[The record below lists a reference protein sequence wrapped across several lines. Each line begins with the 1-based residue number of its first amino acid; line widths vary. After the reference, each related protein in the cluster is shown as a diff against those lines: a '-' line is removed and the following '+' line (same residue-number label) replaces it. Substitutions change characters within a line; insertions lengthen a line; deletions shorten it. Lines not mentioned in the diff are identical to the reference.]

1 MPLTEQSLKMATAP
15 TITDVQVE
23 FLHFPAVV
31 TSSATGKTY
40 FLGGAGERGL
50 TIEGKFI
57 KFTAIGVYLEDKA
70 VASLAAKWKGKPSEE
85 LIEILDFYRDI
96 ISGPFEK
103 LIRGSK
109 ILPLT
114 GTEYSRKVMENCVA
128 HLKSVGT
135 YGDAEAAAIEHF
147 AETFKKVNFAPGASV
162 FYRQSPDGIL
172 GLSFSED
179 ASIPAEEA
187 AVIEN
192 KAVSAAVLE
201 TMIGEHAV
209 SPDLKRSLASRLPA
223 VLNDGIIL

>member
-1 MPLTEQSLKMATAP
+1 MAAAP

-31 TSSATGKTY
+31 TSPASAKTY

-70 VASLAAKWKGKPSEE
+70 VASLATKWKGKPSEE
-85 LIEILDFYRDI
+85 LIQALDFYRDI

-109 ILPLT
+109 ILPLS
-114 GTEYSRKVMENCVA
+114 GPEYSKKVMENCVA

-135 YGDAEAAAIEHF
+135 YGDAEAAAIGEF
-147 AETFKKVNFAPGASV
+147 AEAFKNVNFPPGASV

-179 ASIPAEEA
+179 ATIPGEEA
-187 AVIEN
+187 AVIAN

-209 SPDLKRSLASRLPA
+209 SPDLKRSLASRLPV
-223 VLNDGIIL
+223 VLNDGIIV

>member
-1 MPLTEQSLKMATAP
+1 MAPTAP
-15 TITDVQVE
+15 TITGVHVE
-23 FLHFPAVV
+23 FLEFPAVI
-31 TSSATGKTY
+31 TSTASGRTY

-57 KFTAIGVYLEDKA
+57 KFTAIGVYVEDKA
-70 VASLAAKWKGKPSEE
+70 VASLATKWKGKASEE
-85 LIEILDFYRDI
+85 LAETLDFFRDI

-103 LIRGSK
+103 LVRGSK
-109 ILPLT
+109 ILPLS
-114 GTEYSRKVMENCVA
+114 GPEYSRKVMENCVA

-135 YGDAEAAAIEHF
+135 YGDAEAAAIEKF
-147 AETFKKVNFAPGASV
+147 AQAFKNVNFPPGGSV

-179 ASIPAEEA
+179 ATLPGKEA

-192 KAVSAAVLE
+192 KAVSEAVLE

-209 SPDLKRSLASRLPA
+209 SPDLKRSLASRLPK
-223 VLNDGIIL
+223 VLNEGIVV

>member
-1 MPLTEQSLKMATAP
+1 MATISA
-15 TITDVQVE
+15 VQEE
-23 FLHFPAVV
+23 FLVFPAVV
-31 TSSATGKTY
+31 TSPASGKTY
-40 FLGGAGERGL
+40 ILGGAGERGL

-57 KFTAIGVYLEDKA
+57 KFRGIGVYLEDKA
-70 VASLAAKWKGKPSEE
+70 VPSLAAKWKGKTSEE
-85 LIEILDFYRDI
+85 LVHTLHFYRDI

-109 ILPLT
+109 ILPLA
-114 GTEYSRKVMENCVA
+114 GAEYSKKVMENCVA
-128 HLKSVGT
+128 HMKSVGT
-135 YGDAEAAAIEHF
+135 YGDAEAAAIEKF
-147 AETFKKVNFAPGASV
+147 AEAFKNVNFAPGASV

-179 ASIPAEEA
+179 ATIPEKEA

-209 SPDLKRSLASRLPA
+209 SPDLKRSLASRLAA
-223 VLNDGIIL
+223 VLSHGIIV